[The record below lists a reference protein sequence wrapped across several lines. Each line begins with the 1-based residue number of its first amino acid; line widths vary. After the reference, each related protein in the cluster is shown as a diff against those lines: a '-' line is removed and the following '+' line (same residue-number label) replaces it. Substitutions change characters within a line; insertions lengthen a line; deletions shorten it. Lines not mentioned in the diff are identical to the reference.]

1 MMNKT
6 TYKQTEVGLIPN
18 DWEVITLENLSTRIG
33 DGIHST
39 PIYSSNG
46 EYYFVNGNNLIN
58 GRIVI
63 SEETKRVSKEEY
75 LLNKREINQTTVLLS
90 INGTIGN
97 IAFYNDEKIVLGKS
111 AAYINLNDKIDKH
124 LFYQLVQTQ
133 FIKKYF
139 DDELTG
145 STIKN
150 LGLGSIRNTPIPLPP
165 TKAEQTAIAN
175 ALSDADALISSL
187 EKLIAKKRNIKQGA
201 MQKLLQPKEGWEVKK
216 LGEVCENIGSGK
228 SKTQS
233 QDGKFP
239 IFGSTGII
247 GWCNTYDYYGHKIL
261 VARVGANAG
270 TVNVVDGNYCVSD
283 NTLMLSLKPE
293 IDLNFIY
300 SFLILFQL
308 NKLVF
313 GSGQPLITGGQL
325 KNIEISLPK
334 SKEEQN
340 RIATILS
347 DMDAEINAL
356 ETKLEKYKKVKLGMM
371 QNLLTGKI
379 RLV

>member
-1 MMNKT
+1 MNKT

-165 TKAEQTAIAN
+165 TKAEQTAIAT